1 MCVAIF
7 LGENKMDEQKQK
19 KKLKIPG
26 ELAYF
31 AAIILLSFAVAM
43 LTSAN
48 FGISMIVAPAYLL
61 SMKTG
66 FLSFGQAEYVIQAG
80 VFIVLCIALRKFKLV
95 YLSSFVTCLIYGAV
109 LDLWR
114 LLPCFDPAVTPPGSM
129 DLWLRIV
136 MFVAG
141 VMLTAFSIALFFKTY
156 LYPQVYDF
164 FAKAVSSKYG
174 IKISVFKTA
183 FDLTCLTASVIMT
196 YCFFGKLVGVNWGT
210 LVMAIVNGTLIG
222 FFSSALDKICD
233 FTPIF
238 GKFSA
243 LFVLDKKEVP
253 GENKQPQAEGK
264 QAESM
269 RD

>member
-1 MCVAIF
+1 
-7 LGENKMDEQKQK
+7 MDEQKQK

-164 FAKAVSSKYG
+164 FVKAVSERYKVKLSAL
-174 IKISVFKTA
+174 KTGV
-183 FDLTCLTASVIMT
+183 DLSMLATSVIMSL
-196 YCFFGKLVGVNWGT
+196 CFFKKFVGIGWGT
-210 LVMAIVNGTLIG
+210 LIMAPIDGTLIG
-222 FFSSALDKICD
+222 RFSRFLDKTCD
-233 FTPIF
+233 FPPRF
-238 GKFSA
+238 QKFAA
-243 LFVLDKKEVP
+243 LFALEESPSPAACANADV
-253 GENKQPQAEGK
+253 AEISGK
-264 QAESM
+264 H
-269 RD
+269 DGN